1 MTSRRRTQAVNEAP
15 LFGIEAVRAWV
26 GDTEIGKGRPYAEG
40 AAVSGCV
47 LTGSLLKACVKG
59 TRTRPYRVWVQPAEG
74 TITGAQLLEAGLVS
88 HARDGVRLLAK
99 GAVTAKLSLEVA
111 GASRAAIA
119 AVEQAGGSVTTTYKK
134 PVRLNRKGQPGKRL
148 QRRKAAAEKR
158 AAQGPTT

>member
-1 MTSRRRTQAVNEAP
+1 MRPTFMRDFSPINVGRIQAAIDK
-15 LFGIEAVRAWV
+15 GI
-26 GDTEIGKGRPYAEG
+26 IKN
-40 AAVSGCV
+40 
-47 LTGSLLKACVKG
+47 
-59 TRTRPYRVWVQPAEG
+59 EG